1 MDLEAN
7 MSLLEDIKIIINRN
21 IDLKKDLS
29 DEEIEEIITKAV
41 FEKSRETYLS
51 VTDKQFLISYFFNAM
66 RRLILFSSSTT
77 LL

>member
-29 DEEIEEIITKAV
+29 DEEIEEISKAV
-41 FEKSRETYLS
+41 EKSWKPISALP
-51 VTDKQFLISYFFNAM
+51 DKQLLIIISLMQCAD
-66 RRLILFSSSTT
+66 
-77 LL
+77 